1 MKLAKLS
8 LAAIVV
14 AGLTSSSFAADTLA
28 DAFKNGKVN
37 GELKAYYFS
46 KDRPDGAG
54 ADGIFGN
61 ADDTKSGRND
71 IFTTGVMLGY
81 KTAPLYGLTLGLTF
95 QGSASPFADKGAKGN
110 DGDTANFAS
119 DMYGSGAVLSEAYLS
134 YTIGKTTAM
143 VGRMFLDT
151 PLVATSGS
159 RVVKDSFEGAAV
171 INTDLPNTTLIAGYV
186 QKGQDRTNGNGKI
199 GEFTKTFA
207 TGSLSYGPLPVDVED
222 GAYTLAAINKSIAG
236 LTLTAAY
243 AYANDI
249 AHLGYGEALYEGK
262 VGEIGYTLGGQ
273 LYYNKIDKTLTN
285 TANGAAQEATGDA
298 TFAYA
303 DDSMT
308 TFALKAGLSFR
319 GINGTV
325 AYSQTSNDDVATAVG
340 NGTSTAK
347 GLHRGE
353 LVSGLGNGA
362 DLLYTDAVISSP
374 GYTRDTQAYLVD
386 VNYDVTA
393 AANVGVRYVLADDNY
408 LDAKYSYSAV
418 YGSYKFDGAL
428 KGFKLGAEYE
438 AKGKDIDGQDLWVKA
453 NYKF

>member
-14 AGLTSSSFAADTLA
+14 AGFASSSFAADTLA

-46 KDRPDGAG
+46 EDRPDGAG

-119 DMYGSGAVLSEAYLS
+119 DMYGSGAVLSEAYVA
-134 YTIGKTTAM
+134 YNIGKTTAM

-151 PLVATSGS
+151 PLVSGSGS
-159 RVVKDSFEGAAV
+159 RIIKEAFEGAAI

-186 QKGQDRTNGNGKI
+186 QKFQSRTNGNGDV
-199 GEFTKTFA
+199 GEFTRNFSTN
-207 TGSLSYGPLPVDVED
+207 SGPNVDLNN
-222 GAYTLAAINKSIAG
+222 GGYTVAAINKSVPG

-243 AYANDI
+243 AYADAYYKTGAGVVAVDGGVNI
-249 AHLGYGEALYEGK
+249 AYIEALYEGK
-262 VGEIGYTLGGQ
+262 VGEVGYVLGAQ
-273 LYYNKIDKTLTN
+273 DYYNKIDDSKTSDDTIN
-285 TANGAAQEATGDA
+285 V
-298 TFAYA
+298 YA
-303 DDSMT
+303 
-308 TFALKAGLSFR
+308 FKAGLSFK
-319 GINGTV
+319 GINGTI
-325 AYSQTSNDDVATAVG
+325 AYSQVSDDNVAAGAV
-340 NGTSTAK
+340 
-347 GLHRGE
+347 L
-353 LVSGLGNGA
+353 SGLGNGA
-362 DLLYTDAVISSP
+362 DLLYTDPVIGMP
-374 GYTRDTQAYLVD
+374 GYNRDTKSYLID
-386 VNYDVTA
+386 VNYDITA
-393 AANVGVRYVLADDNY
+393 SANVGARYVLAELANHDEDY
-408 LDAKYSYSAV
+408 TAV
-418 YGSYKFDGAL
+418 YGSYKFEGAL
-428 KGFKLGAEYE
+428 KGFSLGAQYE
-438 AKGKDIDGQDLWVKA
+438 SKGKDADGDDLWLKA

>member
-14 AGLTSSSFAADTLA
+14 AGLASSSFAADTLA
-28 DAFKNGKVN
+28 DAFKNGKVS
-37 GELKAYYFS
+37 GELKAYYFD
-46 KDRPDGAG
+46 KDNGT
-54 ADGIFGN
+54 N
-61 ADDTKSGRND
+61 SES
-71 IFTTGVMLGY
+71 IFTTGIMLNY
-81 KTAPLYGLTLGLTF
+81 KTASFYGLGANFTF
-95 QGSASPFADKGAKGN
+95 QGSSSPFASDNEK
-110 DGDTANFAS
+110 DMFAGT
-119 DMYGSGAVLSEAYLS
+119 MYGPGAVLSEAYIS
-134 YTIGKTTAM
+134 YTIGKTTAL

-151 PLVATSGS
+151 PLVASSGS

-186 QKGQDRTNGNGKI
+186 QKGQDRTDNNGKI
-199 GEFTKTFA
+199 GEFTKKFA
-207 TGSLSYGPLPVDVED
+207 TGSLSYGELPVNAED
-222 GAYTLAAINKSIAG
+222 GAYTLAAINKSVPG

-249 AHLGYGEALYEGK
+249 AQLAYAEALYEGK
-262 VGEIGYTLGGQ
+262 AGEIGYTLGGQ
-273 LYYNKIDKTLTN
+273 FYYNKIDNTLTN
-285 TANGAAQEATGDA
+285 LANTLVVSP
-298 TFAYA
+298 YA
-303 DDSMT
+303 DDSIT
-308 TFALKAGLSFR
+308 SYALKAGLSYK
-319 GINGTV
+319 GINGTI
-325 AYSQTSNDDVATAVG
+325 AYSQTSDDDVATAVA
-340 NGTSTAK
+340 NGSSTAK

-374 GYTRDTQAYLVD
+374 GYTRDTQAYLAD
-386 VNYDVTA
+386 VNYDVTS

-438 AKGKDIDGQDLWVKA
+438 KQGKDVDGSDLWVKA
-453 NYKF
+453 SYKF